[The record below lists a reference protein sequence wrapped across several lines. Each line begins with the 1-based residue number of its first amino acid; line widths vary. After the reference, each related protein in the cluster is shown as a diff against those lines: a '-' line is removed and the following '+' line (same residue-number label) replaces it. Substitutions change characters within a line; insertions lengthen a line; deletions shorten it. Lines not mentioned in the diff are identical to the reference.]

1 MKNENITD
9 QTLIEF
15 DIIPNILFDI
25 FEYAKEM
32 ECSDVFLLHNEFPSF
47 RIFRKVKRNEF
58 LPKMTD
64 EDLNSIIDFIL
75 KSSGLAHVKKD
86 FTDLDFGFI
95 HDNVRYRVNIY
106 KNMGHYAVVF
116 RILKNETP
124 QLNSLNLPES
134 LYELINFPNGLILVT
149 GPTGSGKS
157 STLAALINEINKEK
171 EFHIITLEDPIEYIF
186 SSEKSIISQREVHK
200 DVSGYADALKSALR
214 ESPDVIFVG
223 EMRDPETI
231 AATLTAAETGHLV
244 FSTLHTTSASK
255 TIDRIIDVFSADKQA
270 QIKTQLASTL
280 RAVISQILLPKADG
294 TGMVPAI
301 EVMIVNDAISTYIRN
316 NQKNMI
322 ESEMQTQR
330 KLGMISMSKSIEN
343 LVENGVVSS
352 EEAKPYLKLRK

>member
-32 ECSDVFLLHNEFPSF
+32 EFSDVFLLHNEFPSF

-75 KSSGLAHVKKD
+75 KSSDLAHVKKD